1 MRLLLDTH
9 VFLWFVEGSTR
20 LSKSAKDHI
29 EDQSHDLLLSVASLW
44 EMAVKISLGKLD
56 VPQPFAEFMQS
67 RLALSSI
74 GLLEISPQHT
84 YAVADLPFHH
94 RDPFDRLLVA
104 QAQLEKLALLT
115 TDPLIA
121 AYEVE
126 TIWAG
131 QGPSPW

>member
-9 VFLWFVEGSTR
+9 VFLWFIEGSVR

-29 EDQSHDLLLSVASLW
+29 EDQSHDLYLSIASLW

-67 RLALSSI
+67 HLAMSSI
-74 GLLEISPQHT
+74 GLFEISPQHT

-94 RDPFDRLLVA
+94 RDPFDRLLAA
-104 QAQLEKLALLT
+104 QCLNEGLT
-115 TDPLIA
+115 LISSDGMFEE
-121 AYEVE
+121 YGVKRV
-126 TIWAG
+126 W
-131 QGPSPW
+131 

>member
-9 VFLWFVEGSTR
+9 VFLWFIEGSGR

-44 EMAVKISLGKLD
+44 EMAVKISLGKLG

-67 RLALSSI
+67 HLALSSI
-74 GLLEISPQHT
+74 GLFEISPQHT

-94 RDPFDRLLVA
+94 RDPFDRLLAA
-104 QAQLEKLALLT
+104 QCLSEGLT
-115 TDPLIA
+115 FISSDGVFEE
-121 AYEVE
+121 YGVE
-126 TIWAG
+126 RVW
-131 QGPSPW
+131 